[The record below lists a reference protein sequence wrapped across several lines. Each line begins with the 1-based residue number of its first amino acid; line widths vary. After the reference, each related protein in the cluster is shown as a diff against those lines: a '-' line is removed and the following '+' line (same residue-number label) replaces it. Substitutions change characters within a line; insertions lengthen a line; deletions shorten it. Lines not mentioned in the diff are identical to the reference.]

1 MAEKILVVDDDL
13 DTLRLVGLML
23 ERQGYAIVAAT
34 TGQQALTLAK
44 SEKPDLIVL
53 DLMMPDIDGIQVAR
67 QLRANPETQHIF
79 IIMFTARGQMED
91 KLEGFDAGADDYLT
105 KPVQPRE
112 LIAHIKAV
120 LKRGGVTH
128 AAPAKEYKTRGHL
141 VGVLAAKGGVGVST
155 VAVNLGVALRITS
168 KKPII
173 VADFRP
179 GSGTVGLELG
189 YSKAQGTSRLL
200 SMSLAAITPEAVE
213 SELIEHGSGLQ
224 LLLSSPHPQDAR
236 DFCITEGFDA
246 ISRSLVY
253 LANYIVV
260 DLGSLLTPAIQKVID
275 QCQVIVFV
283 LEPVPQS
290 LEQSRA
296 LFDYLIEHGT
306 DENHI
311 LLTLVNR
318 QRAGMQLSMG
328 QVQDQFS
335 RNIPVV
341 IPAVPELAYQ
351 SQVSNTPMVLR
362 QTDGVIAQQFAS
374 LANKVLQKIK

>member
-34 TGQQALTLAK
+34 TGQQALSLAK

-67 QLRANPETQHIF
+67 QLRANPDTQNIF

-120 LKRGGVTH
+120 LKRSG
-128 AAPAKEYKTRGHL
+128 APQSAPAKEYKTKGHL
-141 VGVLAAKGGVGVST
+141 VGVLAAKGGVGAST
-155 VAVNLGVALRITS
+155 VATNLGVALRMTS
-168 KKPII
+168 KKPTI

-179 GSGTVGLELG
+179 GSGTIGLELG
-189 YSKAQGTSRLL
+189 YSNAQGLSRLL
-200 SMSLAAITPEAVE
+200 SLSVAAITPEAVE
-213 SELIEHGSGLQ
+213 SELTEHISGLHV
-224 LLLSSPHPQDAR
+224 LLSSPKPQDAQNLGAV
-236 DFCITEGFDA
+236 ESFDA
-246 ISRSLVY
+246 IARSLAY
-253 LANYIVV
+253 LANYTVL
-260 DLGSLLTPAIQKVID
+260 DLGSSLTPAIQKVVD
-275 QCQVIVFV
+275 QCQVIVLV
-283 LEPVPQS
+283 LEPVPQT
-290 LEQSRA
+290 LTQSRA
-296 LFDYLIEHGT
+296 LFDYMIEHGR
-306 DENHI
+306 DENQI

-318 QRAGMQLSMG
+318 QRAGMQLSLG

-335 RNIPVV
+335 RNIPVMV
-341 IPAVPELAYQ
+341 TAVPELAYQ
-351 SQVSNTPMVLR
+351 SQVSNTPMMLR
-362 QTDGVIAQQFAS
+362 QTDGVTAQQFAS
-374 LANKVLQKIK
+374 LANKVLQRLK